1 MYDVLKDFYYKKVL
15 HLIIIIDFKKLI
27 TYNLFKGCFVG
38 QDIFQNTSTFLR
50 SLVFFSFYLNNFAKI
65 HIFRTA

>member
-38 QDIFQNTSTFLR
+38 QDIFQNTSTF
-50 SLVFFSFYLNNFAKI
+50 
-65 HIFRTA
+65 